1 MKNYFNKNFMISNHK
16 ISYYLSRDT
25 NAKKF
30 YSWFS
35 NFTEE
40 IEILGMSPPGNNND
54 NNSWLHIFTAAT
66 TFYFLTNKG
75 NSNNRK

>member
-40 IEILGMSPPGNNND
+40 IEILRMSPPGNNN
-54 NNSWLHIFTAAT
+54 NNSWLQVFTTIT
-66 TFYFLTNKG
+66 TFYFLTNKE
-75 NSNNRK
+75 NSKYKK

>member
-1 MKNYFNKNFMISNHK
+1 MKNYFNKKFIINNHK
-16 ISYYLSRDT
+16 ISHYLSSDSKT
-25 NAKKF
+25 KKF

-35 NFTEE
+35 VFTEE
-40 IEILGMSPPGNNND
+40 IEILRMSPPGNNND
-54 NNSWLHIFTAAT
+54 NSWLHIFTAAT